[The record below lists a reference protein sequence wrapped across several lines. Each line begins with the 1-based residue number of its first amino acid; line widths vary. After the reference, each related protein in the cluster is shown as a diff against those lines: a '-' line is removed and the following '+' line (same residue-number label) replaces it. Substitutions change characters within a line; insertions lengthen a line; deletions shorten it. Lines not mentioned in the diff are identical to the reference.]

1 VLGILLAMGKNN
13 QQRRAARRRL
23 RTADLAAARARGGAD
38 QPSRNPP
45 SDRQRASPED
55 EPRAP
60 RRTESEPASATA
72 SQADHEL
79 EIARLFAS
87 GAQHA
92 FGPDA
97 DEHELDHVVQT
108 LIMLRV
114 PGREL
119 LPQQL
124 ASSGLLRSV
133 GLAWEG
139 GWQPLDLVH
148 IVRRHQGAGQTAL
161 VTAVIAEQARRER
174 AAERAPR
181 DWVDQLRSLGVVPSG
196 DGSVRGGTA
205 HAGLSTEQKS
215 TEQQTEWLVGGWQF
229 AHGVGMWDGWRDV
242 LWLFG
247 QLQLLRRL
255 TPLGP
260 LPSQWDQAR
269 AAETARAT
277 RRAPDPTDLRAG
289 DPGFEP
295 SEHDP
300 RMLGKIR
307 ALLSKAEVT
316 TFAEEADAYTAKA
329 QDLMTRYAIDE
340 ALLEAFEGSAA
351 VITRRIHI
359 DNPYA
364 QAKVQLLS
372 IVGDVNRVRVIW
384 DDLHGMATVVGMAVD
399 LQLVEMLF
407 TSLLVQ
413 ATRALTEAGNVR
425 TAQPG
430 YRSGRMNRAPSF
442 RRAFLLSYAHR
453 IGERLAEAGERAT
466 AESSAS
472 HGAELVPVLRRRA
485 EEVDKTFDRL
495 FPQTREIRAKRVDA
509 RGWDAG
515 RTAADRAVLIAGQ
528 VESA

>member
-1 VLGILLAMGKNN
+1 M
-13 QQRRAARRRL
+13 
-23 RTADLAAARARGGAD
+23 
-38 QPSRNPP
+38 
-45 SDRQRASPED
+45 
-55 EPRAP
+55 
-60 RRTESEPASATA
+60 RTEPEPAPANA
-72 SQADHEL
+72 RQVDHEL
-79 EIARLFAS
+79 EIARLFAT
-87 GAQHA
+87 GALHA

-124 ASSGLLRSV
+124 ASTGLLRLV
-133 GLAWEG
+133 GLAWES

-161 VTAVIAEQARRER
+161 VTAVIAEQARREG
-174 AAERAPR
+174 AVEHAPN
-181 DWVDQLRSLGVVPSG
+181 DWVDQLMTLGIG
-196 DGSVRGGTA
+196 ARR
-205 HAGLSTEQKS
+205 AGQTSEQK
-215 TEQQTEWLVGGWQF
+215 TEWLIGDWQF
-229 AHGVGMWDGWRDV
+229 AHGIGMWDGWRDV
-242 LWLFG
+242 LRLFG

-260 LPSQWDQAR
+260 PPSQWDQAR
-269 AAETARAT
+269 ASATTRAARLAAAAA
-277 RRAPDPTDLRAG
+277 APTGDLTGEPT
-289 DPGFEP
+289 
-295 SEHDP
+295 EHDP

-307 ALLSKAEVT
+307 ALLSKAEAT

-340 ALLEAFEGSAA
+340 ALLEESAGHGE
-351 VITRRIHI
+351 VIIRRIHI

-372 IVGDVNRVRVIW
+372 IVGDINRVRVIW
-384 DDLHGMATVVGMAVD
+384 DDHHGMATVVGMAVD

-425 TAQPG
+425 TTQVG
-430 YRSGRMNRAPSF
+430 YRSGRMNRAPAF

-453 IGERLAEAGERAT
+453 IGERLEAAGDQAT

-472 HGAELVPVLRRRA
+472 HGAELVPVLQRRA
-485 EEVDKTFDRL
+485 EEVDQTFARL
-495 FPQTREIRAKRVDA
+495 FPQTGEIRAKRVDA

-515 RTAADRAVLIAGQ
+515 RTAADRAVFLSGQ
-528 VESA
+528 VESG